1 LRARIQT
8 GHAHVLLLLLVRLYL
23 CFPDLSGERPG
34 ETCLRVRDDLANT
47 QNSFSQAGR
56 DFRRSRPVLLFLMIT
71 EAEIHGGLEI
81 EERARSYLLESQIGN
96 TPLLGLRRVAENLA
110 PGVEVLVKAEHLNPG
125 GSVKDRPALAMI
137 IDGERCGRLYPGKV
151 ILDATSGNT
160 GIAYAMLGAA
170 RGYQVTLCLPAN
182 ASAERKRILRFHGA
196 EIIETDPLQGSDGAQ
211 IAARQLAARDPA
223 KYFYADQ
230 YNNEANW
237 RAHYRTTAPEIWKQ
251 TEGRITHFVAGL
263 GTCGTFTGVGRRL
276 KELNRSVRLISME
289 PDSPIHGLEGLK
301 HLPTSRMPGIFDPAL
316 ADEQIEIATEE
327 AQAMTRRLAREEG
340 LFVGV
345 SAGANVV
352 AALALARKLPRE
364 SVVVTIL
371 CDGGERYMS
380 ERFWTE

>member
-1 LRARIQT
+1 L
-8 GHAHVLLLLLVRLYL
+8 
-23 CFPDLSGERPG
+23 P
-34 ETCLRVRDDLANT
+34 AN
-47 QNSFSQAGR
+47 
-56 DFRRSRPVLLFLMIT
+56 I
-71 EAEIHGGLEI
+71 
-81 EERARSYLLESQIGN
+81 
-96 TPLLGLRRVAENLA
+96 
-110 PGVEVLVKAEHLNPG
+110 EVLVKAEHLNPG

-137 IDGERCGRLYPGKV
+137 LEGERSGRLYPGKI

-170 RGYQVTLCLPAN
+170 RGYPVTLCLPAN
-182 ASAERKRILRFHGA
+182 ASEERKRILRIHGA

-211 IAARQLAARDPA
+211 VVARGMAARDGA
-223 KYFYADQ
+223 KYFYPDQ
-230 YNNEANW
+230 YNNDANW
-237 RAHYRTTAPEIWKQ
+237 RAHYETTGPEIWRQ
-251 TEGRITHFVAGL
+251 TEGRITHFIAGL
-263 GTCGTFTGVGRRL
+263 GTCGTFTGAGRRL
-276 KELNRSVRLISME
+276 KELNPSIRLISME

-301 HLPTSRMPGIFDPAL
+301 HLPTSRMPGIFDPTL

-352 AALALARKLPRE
+352 AALSLARNLAAG

>member
-1 LRARIQT
+1 
-8 GHAHVLLLLLVRLYL
+8 
-23 CFPDLSGERPG
+23 
-34 ETCLRVRDDLANT
+34 
-47 QNSFSQAGR
+47 
-56 DFRRSRPVLLFLMIT
+56 MIT
-71 EAEIHGGLEI
+71 EAEIDSGLAAEKRSRS
-81 EERARSYLLESQIGN
+81 RALESQIGN
-96 TPLLGLRRVAENLA
+96 TPLLRLGRVTENLA
-110 PGVEVLVKAEHLNPG
+110 PGVEILVKAEHLNPG

-137 IDGERCGRLYPGKV
+137 LDGERSGRLYSGKR

-170 RGYQVTLCLPAN
+170 RGYGVTLCLPAN
-182 ASAERKRILRFHGA
+182 ASAERKHILRIYGA
-196 EIIETDPLQGSDGAQ
+196 EIVETDPLQGSDGAQ
-211 IAARQLAARDPA
+211 IRAREMATRDRA
-223 KYFYADQ
+223 KYFYPDQ
-230 YNNEANW
+230 YNNDANW
-237 RAHYRTTAPEIWKQ
+237 RAHYETTGPEIWSQ
-251 TEGRITHFVAGL
+251 TGGRITHFVAGL
-263 GTCGTFTGVGRRL
+263 GTCGTFTGVGRKL

-345 SAGANVV
+345 SAGANVL
-352 AALALARKLPRE
+352 AALTLARKLPPQ